1 MATSQHHWVAIGE
14 SDRISLGRKPQKN
27 ASGEMEGIGFCG
39 SGFRSNSSRPGTPNP
54 EPFCRTRP
62 GRGRGVYSRDMA
74 EEKSILLRMRG
85 RVQGVGFRPVVFRLA
100 HELGLRGWVRNDAA
114 GAEVALA
121 GNGEAIAKFRAELPG
136 RLPAAADIQRV
147 EEFPAPENL
156 PAGFEIR
163 ISADAVGAR
172 VAGILPDLATCP
184 DCLREIMDPKDR
196 RHRYPFANCTHCGPR
211 FSIMEALPYDRAN
224 TTMRGFAMCPACEAE
239 YRDPRNR
246 RFHAQPNACPVCG
259 PKLSWTL
266 ADGSVLA
273 AGDEALRAAA
283 DALRGGRIVAVKG
296 IGGFHLMVDARD
308 GKAVRRLRER
318 KKRDEKPFALLF
330 PSRESIAAA
339 CEVSDA
345 ERKWLESQAAPI
357 VLLKKREGAK
367 GLAEEIAPGL
377 PWIGAMLPYA
387 PLHHLLMSGLGFPV
401 VATSG
406 NLTDEPICT
415 DNDEALMRLGGIAD
429 FFLMHDRPIARPM
442 DDSVMAVC
450 GGESVM
456 MRRGRGLSPY
466 SMPLP
471 GAPDGWVAA
480 GAQMKSAVA
489 VTAGGNAVMSP
500 HIGDLDH
507 EGAARLWERSVKD
520 LAGLHGLKPAGAAAD
535 LHPGYASTQ
544 GASELGVPVVG
555 VQHHHAHIA
564 ACMAENGLEG
574 PVLGIAWDGTGLGTD
589 GTVWGGEFLVCTRAE
604 FRRAA
609 WLRTFPLVGGDAA
622 AREPR
627 RAALGVLREMG
638 SDQPPPGW
646 SNVERSVLDSMLH
659 EGLNVVRTSSAGR
672 LFDAVASLLGICQT
686 MSHEGQAAMRLEAVA
701 GETEAEAYPFGWRG
715 DALDWAP
722 MVEAMLR
729 GGESPAVAAARFH
742 ATLVE
747 MMVAA
752 AKREG
757 LRDVCLSGGCFQ
769 NRRLRTGAVRRLGEE
784 GFKVWRHRDIP
795 PNDAGICLGQLA
807 VAVARA

>member
-1 MATSQHHWVAIGE
+1 
-14 SDRISLGRKPQKN
+14 
-27 ASGEMEGIGFCG
+27 
-39 SGFRSNSSRPGTPNP
+39 
-54 EPFCRTRP
+54 
-62 GRGRGVYSRDMA
+62 MA

-100 HELGLRGWVRNDAA
+100 RELGLRGWVRNDAA

-121 GNGEAIAKFRAELPG
+121 GTGEAIARFRAELPG
-136 RLPAAADIQRV
+136 RLPAAADLQSV
-147 EEFPAPENL
+147 EELSAPDVL

-163 ISADAVGAR
+163 ASADAGGVR

-184 DCLREIMDPKDR
+184 DCLREILDPNDR
-196 RHRYPFANCTHCGPR
+196 RYGYPFANCTHCGPR
-211 FSIMEALPYDRAN
+211 YSIIEALPYDRAN
-224 TTMRGFAMCPACEAE
+224 TTMRGFEMCPVCAAE
-239 YRDPRNR
+239 YRDPGNR

-259 PKLSWTL
+259 PSL
-266 ADGSVLA
+266 AWVSAG
-273 AGDEALRAAA
+273 GDEQAVRGLALQAAA
-283 DALRGGRIVAVKG
+283 EALRGGRIVAVKG
-296 IGGFHLMVDARD
+296 IGGFHLMVDARN

-318 KKRDEKPFALLF
+318 KRRDEKPFAVLF
-330 PSRESIAAA
+330 PAVEAIEAECA
-339 CEVSDA
+339 VSEA
-345 ERKWLESQAAPI
+345 EQKWLESQAAPI
-357 VLLKKREGAK
+357 VLLKRREGAQ

-377 PWIGAMLPYA
+377 PWIGAMVPYT
-387 PLHHLLMSGLGFPV
+387 PLHHLLMRALGFPV

-415 DNDEALMRLGGIAD
+415 DNDEALARLGGIAD

-442 DDSVMAVC
+442 DDSVLAVC
-450 GGESVM
+450 GGEPVM
-456 MRRGRGLSPY
+456 MRRGRGLAPY
-466 SMPLP
+466 SLPFP

-507 EGAARLWERSVKD
+507 EGAARLWERAVQD
-520 LAGLHGLKPAGAAAD
+520 LAGLHGLAPVAAAAD
-535 LHPGYASTQ
+535 LHPGYASTL
-544 GASELGVPVVG
+544 GAAELGVPVRG

-564 ACMAENGLEG
+564 ACMAENGLAG

-589 GTVWGGEFLVCTRAE
+589 GTIWGGEFLVCTRTE

-609 WLRTFPLVGGDAA
+609 WLRPFPLVGGDAA

-638 SDQPPPGW
+638 SGHPPPGFAAA
-646 SNVERSVLDSMLH
+646 ELGVLDAMLA

-672 LFDAVASLLGICQT
+672 LFDAVAALLGVCQT
-686 MSHEGQAAMRLEAVA
+686 MSHEGQAAMRMEALA
-701 GETEAEAYPFGWRG
+701 GAEPAEAYPFGWAG

-722 MVEAMLR
+722 MIAALLAE
-729 GGESPAVAAARFH
+729 GEPAETASARFH

-747 MMVAA
+747 MMVAV
-752 AKREG
+752 AKREKIP
-757 LRDVCLSGGCFQ
+757 DVCLSGGCFQ
-769 NRRLRTGAVRRLGEE
+769 NRRLLAGAERRLEAE
-784 GFKVWRHRDIP
+784 GFRVWRHREIP

-807 VAVARA
+807 VAAGRA